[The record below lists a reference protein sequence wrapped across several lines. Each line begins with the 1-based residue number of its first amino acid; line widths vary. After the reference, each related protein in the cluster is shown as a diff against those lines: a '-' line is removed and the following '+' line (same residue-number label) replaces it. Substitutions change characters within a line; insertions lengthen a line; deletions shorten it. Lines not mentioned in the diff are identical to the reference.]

1 MMEAVLAFAFVG
13 LGLSMALTL
22 YRLLVGPATIDRVL
36 ALDTLATNFV
46 ALLVLLSI
54 RFATDLY
61 FEGALVISVLAFV
74 GTVSIAKFLMRG
86 RIIE

>member
-61 FEGALVISVLAFV
+61 LEGALVISVLAFV
-74 GTVSIAKFLMRG
+74 GTVAIAKYLMRG

>member
-22 YRLLVGPATIDRVL
+22 YRLLVGPATVDRVL

-54 RFATDLY
+54 RFGTDLY
-61 FEGALVISVLAFV
+61 LEGALVISVLAFV
-74 GTVSIAKFLMRG
+74 GTVAIAKYLMRG

>member
-22 YRLLVGPATIDRVL
+22 CRLLVGPATIDRVL

-54 RFATDLY
+54 RFATNLY

-74 GTVSIAKFLMRG
+74 GTVAIAKYLMRG